1 MSVLKSGREYI
12 KYIYIYIYI
21 NGIEYRIGDLCGF
34 FENLVN

>member
-12 KYIYIYIYI
+12 KYIYIYI